1 MHTRNK
7 ILRSAAHF
15 GLRVFRS
22 RVGQLLFLLHLMLVA
37 YAYWERAPTTK
48 VPIHFF
54 YESTLLKTLIVL
66 DLPALIL
73 CGIVAYPLTSSDSPL
88 STYQWSSWIAA
99 AIVLSLTSIQWW
111 IIGYLLGHILWRKPY
126 VPSDIPH

>member
-1 MHTRNK
+1 MQNRNR

-15 GLRVFRS
+15 ALLVFRS
-22 RVGQLLFLLHLMLVA
+22 RVGQLLSLLHLILLV
-37 YAYWERAPTTK
+37 YAYLERAPTTK
-48 VPIHFF
+48 YPIHFF

-73 CGIVAYPLTSSDSPL
+73 SAIVAYPFISQDSMSTSL
-88 STYQWSSWIAA
+88 WSKLMEA

-111 IIGYLLGHILWRKPY
+111 IIGYLIGHVVRRKGY
-126 VPSDIPH
+126 VPSDIPR